1 MQKITLAKVLKWLPL
16 LAPLP
21 EGYAVGLA
29 IARELS
35 WWMPFVV
42 ISALVVALT
51 GFYGVY
57 VRTQMSEFNHTL
69 KKDEIKEVGKVQT
82 WKADVVL
89 AVWFAGV
96 VMITV
101 FLDTVPTLAT
111 LTPVALVVIG
121 FGSNYLY
128 ALSNILATHEEARDA
143 YRVTKRQE
151 DVDARKRKEDER
163 KEAQAE
169 RKAEKVKAQQMA
181 ILKQA
186 IAQKINAAQ
195 DGKHPKRSIKTG
207 SKLSDEMLLLEWA
220 GSPYLTPAEMVGVLW
235 DEGRGIKV
243 SRQAISQRRD
253 KMVERGLIVI
263 EPDGRIVQPITSMVM
278 MPEVPAAQ

>member
-1 MQKITLAKVLKWLPL
+1 MKKFNVGMWLKWLPL

-21 EGYAVGLA
+21 EGYAVYLA
-29 IARELS
+29 IGRELG
-35 WWMPFVV
+35 WHPVFVF
-42 ISALVVALT
+42 IAGAVVALT

-57 VRTQMSEFNHTL
+57 VRTAMSEFNATL
-69 KKDEIKEVGKVQT
+69 RKDEVREVGKVQT
-82 WKADVVL
+82 WKADLIL

-101 FLDTVPTLAT
+101 FLDTVPTLKT
-111 LTPVALVVIG
+111 LTPVALVVIS

-128 ALSNILATHEEARDA
+128 ALSNILQEHKEARA
-143 YRVTKRQE
+143 TYRVTEENKKQA
-151 DVDARKRKEDER
+151 ARNKKEEER
-163 KEAQAE
+163 LEAKAE
-169 RKAEKVKAQQMA
+169 RKQAKIKAQQLATMR
-181 ILKQA
+181 QA
-186 IAQKINAAQ
+186 ISEKMQSTEA
-195 DGKHPKRSIKTG
+195 GKQSLHHAKSG

-220 GSPYLTPAEMVGVLW
+220 GSPYLTPTEMEKRLW

-263 EPDGRIVQPITSMVM
+263 EADGRIVQPIFPGVEAMAT
-278 MPEVPAAQ
+278 EG